1 MEELKNMGILKYI
14 MTGNPRSDD
23 INNYKKEQEK
33 FEKNLNKFM
42 QNRRTNEVL
51 NEYNFEPD
59 KLKDIIERY
68 YRLGIY
74 NIVSILN
81 RVKFLRIFLD
91 IYTKAPDDWTEEDK
105 FIGGHNF
112 LNKYNI
118 YK

>member
-1 MEELKNMGILKYI
+1 MGILKYI
-14 MTGNPRSDD
+14 MTGNPLS
-23 INNYKKEQEK
+23 NNHKKEKEK
-33 FEKNLNKFM
+33 YEKKLNKFM

-51 NEYNFEPD
+51 NEYNFQPD
-59 KLKDIIERY
+59 KLKDITERY

-105 FIGGHNF
+105 FIEAHNF
-112 LNKYNI
+112 FNKYNI